1 MKKVDIKHIANLNSE
16 SVRGLDFYLDELKI
30 MQERLD
36 EIAAANTG
44 EEVLKKI
51 DHFQD
56 EIIIHKGAIELLES
70 SIRHN
75 TTHIES
81 ELMNGEPFVD
91 APLAVEH
98 NELNEAWLTE
108 EKMINGLGHEF
119 NRFVGEWL

>member
-56 EIIIHKGAIELLES
+56 ASFTKGLSNCSKVRSGTIQP
-70 SIRHN
+70 
-75 TTHIES
+75 T
-81 ELMNGEPFVD
+81 
-91 APLAVEH
+91 
-98 NELNEAWLTE
+98 LNQS
-108 EKMINGLGHEF
+108 
-119 NRFVGEWL
+119 